1 MADKVAVIGAGSWG
15 TALASVLAGNGQD
28 VRLWT
33 RREDHAEEINH
44 YHTNHNYLPGFQIS
58 EAVQAFTDL
67 GSCTRDADYILL
79 VVPAKAVRDMMKELR
94 PFMSEETV
102 LIHASK
108 GIEPG
113 TSKRISE
120 VIEEEQ
126 ADAAAGSIVVLS
138 GPSHAEEVCAEQPT
152 TVTVSSNDTLAAEKV
167 QGLFMN
173 HYFRVYTNRDI
184 IGVEI
189 GGALKNIIA
198 LGIGMTDGLGF
209 GDNAKAAFMTRGLAE
224 ISRLGVTLGASPL
237 TFNGL
242 SGLGDLIV
250 TCFSRHSRNRRAGE
264 KIGNGA
270 PLNDV
275 LEEMGMVVEGVRTT
289 KAVYELAKVQSVEMP
304 ITEALYEVLF
314 EEVKPEEAVRQLM
327 ARERKHEEE
336 NMSLLL
342 DPDFQEKWNASR
354 NNPGTDRQ

>member
-1 MADKVAVIGAGSWG
+1 MAEKVAVIGAGSWG
-15 TALASVLAGNGQD
+15 TALASVLADNGQD
-28 VRLWT
+28 VHLWT
-33 RREDHAEEINH
+33 RREDQAEEINQH
-44 YHTNHNYLPGFQIS
+44 HTNEQYLPGFHLPGT
-58 EAVQAFTDL
+58 VKGFTDL
-67 GSCTRDADYILL
+67 RTCTEDAGYILL
-79 VVPAKAVRDMMKELR
+79 VVPAKAVREMMKDLR
-94 PFMSEETV
+94 SFLSQDTV

-120 VIEEEQ
+120 VMEEELSGT
-126 ADAAAGSIVVLS
+126 ASNHIAVLS
-138 GPSHAEEVCAEQPT
+138 GPSHAEEVCDKQPT
-152 TVTVSSNDTLAAEKV
+152 TVTVSSSHKLSAEKV

-173 HYFRVYTNRDI
+173 NYFRVYTNQDI

-250 TCFSRHSRNRRAGE
+250 TCFSRHSRNRSAGE
-264 KIGNGA
+264 KLGRGA
-270 PLNDV
+270 YLDDV

-289 KAVYELAKVQSVEMP
+289 KAVHGLADAQNVEMP
-304 ITEALYEVLF
+304 ITEALYDVLF
-314 EEVKPEEAVRQLM
+314 EGKKPEESVRQLM

-342 DPDFQEKWNASR
+342 DPDFQEKWNNSGQG
-354 NNPGTDRQ
+354 PGADR